1 MYKGF
6 PRREGRQMEEKQ
18 KASSGEIAVYGKED
32 FLLGFMLV
40 GIKKVY
46 TEKENT
52 TENVT
57 LIKGLLQ
64 DDTTGVLVIQEEAYH
79 TLPLRNQEDLSKS
92 IKPVTVILSK
102 ESGIGRL
109 REMIIKSIGVDLWNQ

>member
-1 MYKGF
+1 
-6 PRREGRQMEEKQ
+6 MEEKQ
-18 KASSGEIAVYGKED
+18 KESCGEIAVYGKED

-40 GIKKVY
+40 GIKHVY

-52 TENVT
+52 TENVSV
-57 LIKGLLQ
+57 IKNLLH
-64 DDTTGVLVIQEEAYH
+64 DSTAGVLVVQEEAYH
-79 TLPLRNQEDLSKS
+79 NLPVRSQEDLSKS

-109 REMIIKSIGVDLWNQ
+109 REIIIKSIGVDLWNQ